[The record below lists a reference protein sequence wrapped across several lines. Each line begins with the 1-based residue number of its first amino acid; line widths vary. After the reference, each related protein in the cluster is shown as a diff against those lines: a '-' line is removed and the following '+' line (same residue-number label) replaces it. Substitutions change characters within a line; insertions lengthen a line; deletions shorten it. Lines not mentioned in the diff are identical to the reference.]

1 MVWTPEFR
9 WQLLPR
15 MNWRCTAD
23 VALGGNTEHQTFQDA
38 THVVSVAGQRLK
50 FAPCEALCDPRRT
63 KFHITNTQVCCLPKA
78 LAPTPHPSPM
88 AFPRRVQH
96 GISVVATC
104 PKTLQYA
111 FAERRL
117 RPVISV
123 CSFADMQQVCALE
136 GALADLFAAKGTPH
150 S

>member
-1 MVWTPEFR
+1 
-9 WQLLPR
+9 

-63 KFHITNTQVCCLPKA
+63 KFHITNTQVLLSPKSTCA
-78 LAPTPHPSPM
+78 HPPHPHRPSPM

-111 FAERRL
+111 FAERQL